1 MHYFLELG
9 KHFRKREEKN
19 WKNKYQDSSLVCHHH
34 HSLLS
39 LGRVIINR
47 MEGKKQRK
55 KGSASH
61 RETEAMIEGKEEK
74 DWKFQDS
81 KRVVREKE
89 KKRNPI
95 ANTESDWGKE
105 YGPQVS
111 SFQQGEKESP
121 NLQSP
126 TSFAREKNLG
136 VCFSLCFLQHREK
149 LVNPRCSKSLSLF
162 FSKKFLSTSRGQR
175 KLLGMVFLSLR
186 FKEMQE
192 KTEV

>member
-89 KKRNPI
+89 KKKEIQSQTLSLTSAKNMDLKSHLFNKERKRVQI
-95 ANTESDWGKE
+95 FRVQQVLHVRRIWEFVLVFVSCNTE
-105 YGPQVS
+105 
-111 SFQQGEKESP
+111 
-121 NLQSP
+121 
-126 TSFAREKNLG
+126 KNWWI
-136 VCFSLCFLQHREK
+136 QDAAK
-149 LVNPRCSKSLSLF
+149 
-162 FSKKFLSTSRGQR
+162 
-175 KLLGMVFLSLR
+175 VFLFSSQRNFYRPLGDR
-186 FKEMQE
+186 ENF
-192 KTEV
+192 